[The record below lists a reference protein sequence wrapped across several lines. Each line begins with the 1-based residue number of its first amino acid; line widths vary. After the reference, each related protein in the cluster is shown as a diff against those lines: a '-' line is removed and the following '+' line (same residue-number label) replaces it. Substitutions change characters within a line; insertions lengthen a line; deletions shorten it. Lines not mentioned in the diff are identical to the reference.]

1 MVRFNIQGE
10 DNDIQKIVVFFFKL
24 AIRKSTPT
32 APPSIFFCL
41 KDSPKEWAPSDGTM
55 DVGGGGCAQAHVTF
69 PGDIP
74 LVRHRLGAIIPDG
87 EGADLFIP
95 AQGAPNGSQV
105 PPQPGGLFH
114 GTRVW
119 GPQPAK
125 CWEKKLGNRKAMPG
139 SYVVP
144 LFLKNHIYI
153 FFRDTFQGKLHLG
166 LLVTWSFAC
175 KRFEN

>member
-1 MVRFNIQGE
+1 MVQWTSEAG
-10 DNDIQKIVVFFFKL
+10 VV
-24 AIRKSTPT
+24 
-32 APPSIFFCL
+32 
-41 KDSPKEWAPSDGTM
+41 PKPG
-55 DVGGGGCAQAHVTF
+55 VTF

-114 GTRVW
+114 GTTVW
-119 GPQPAK
+119 GPNLQNAGKVGEAK
-125 CWEKKLGNRKAMPG
+125 QKAMPG

-144 LFLKNHIYI
+144 LFLKNHMYI
-153 FFRDTFQGKLHLG
+153 FSRTPFRESCIGG
-166 LLVTWSFAC
+166 Y
-175 KRFEN
+175 

>member
-1 MVRFNIQGE
+1 MFCFASKIPKRNGHHPMVQWTSEAG
-10 DNDIQKIVVFFFKL
+10 VV
-24 AIRKSTPT
+24 P
-32 APPSIFFCL
+32 
-41 KDSPKEWAPSDGTM
+41 
-55 DVGGGGCAQAHVTF
+55 QARVTF
-69 PGDIP
+69 CGDIP

-119 GPQPAK
+119 GPQLAK
-125 CWEKKLGNRKAMPG
+125 CWKAMPG

-175 KRFEN
+175 KRFED